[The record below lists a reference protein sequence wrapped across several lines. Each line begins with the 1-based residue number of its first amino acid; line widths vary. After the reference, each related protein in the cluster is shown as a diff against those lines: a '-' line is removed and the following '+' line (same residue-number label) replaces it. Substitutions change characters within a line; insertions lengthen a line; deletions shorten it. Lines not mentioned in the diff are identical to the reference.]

1 MPWVAEE
8 KQIKEEQKKKNK
20 KLDSA
25 SAKKSNTT
33 TQGKLFGFLGKT
45 NPADGK

>member
-25 SAKKSNTT
+25 SAKKSNATT
-33 TQGKLFGFLGKT
+33 
-45 NPADGK
+45 